1 MGRRKFERPRGERR
15 YKKMFVISFEG
26 TVTEPSYF
34 RMLVPPKS
42 PIILHCLK
50 GSKKSSPGQVLKR
63 MKQYIRYQNLSSS
76 DEAWLVVDK
85 DDWSDDQLSELYAW
99 KSSSSQ
105 RGLAVSNPKFEL
117 WLLLHFED
125 PRSIFSSR
133 DCSDRLKRY
142 IPHYE
147 KEIQKNTFSV
157 SQINDAIER
166 AKNRD
171 NPPCV
176 DWPRTL
182 GKTTVYR
189 LVNRIFED
197 IESVQ
202 ERASKTTKGPEGP

>member
-1 MGRRKFERPRGERR
+1 
-15 YKKMFVISFEG
+15 
-26 TVTEPSYF
+26 
-34 RMLVPPKS
+34 
-42 PIILHCLK
+42 
-50 GSKKSSPGQVLKR
+50 
-63 MKQYIRYQNLSSS
+63 
-76 DEAWLVVDK
+76 
-85 DDWSDDQLSELYAW
+85 
-99 KSSSSQ
+99 
-105 RGLAVSNPKFEL
+105 
-117 WLLLHFED
+117 
-125 PRSIFSSR
+125 
-133 DCSDRLKRY
+133 
-142 IPHYE
+142 HYE